1 MTPHNKQLTYQETFL
16 EEMFER
22 LHHHK
27 VSQKDY
33 TGLADMLNP
42 IEALADSAATSASA
56 DRGHLRHEALT
67 LSDGPFLRGGG
78 GFHRWCFLLHIW

>member
-1 MTPHNKQLTYQETFL
+1 MTPHTKQLVYQQTFL

-42 IEALADSAATSASA
+42 IEALADSASLSLDFNDEPA
-56 DRGHLRHEALT
+56 D
-67 LSDGPFLRGGG
+67 FLRILNEVKYRGSD
-78 GFHRWCFLLHIW
+78 R

>member
-1 MTPHNKQLTYQETFL
+1 MSPDNKRLAYQEAFL

-22 LHHHK
+22 LHNHT

-42 IEALADSAATSASA
+42 IEILADSASMGLGFNDEPA
-56 DRGHLRHEALT
+56 D
-67 LSDGPFLRGGG
+67 FLR
-78 GFHRWCFLLHIW
+78 LLDEVKYRGSDR

>member
-42 IEALADSAATSASA
+42 IEALADSASMGLDFNDEPA
-56 DRGHLRHEALT
+56 D
-67 LSDGPFLRGGG
+67 FLRILNEVKYRGPD
-78 GFHRWCFLLHIW
+78 R

>member
-1 MTPHNKQLTYQETFL
+1 MSPDKKRLAYQEAFL

-22 LHHHK
+22 LHNHT

-42 IEALADSAATSASA
+42 IEILADSASMGLGFNDEPA
-56 DRGHLRHEALT
+56 D
-67 LSDGPFLRGGG
+67 FLR
-78 GFHRWCFLLHIW
+78 LLDEVKYRGSDR

>member
-33 TGLADMLNP
+33 TG
-42 IEALADSAATSASA
+42 SVSYT
-56 DRGHLRHEALT
+56 HLT
-67 LSDGPFLRGGG
+67 LPTNREV
-78 GFHRWCFLLHIW
+78 